1 MPAFVITESA
11 GRMGETVDATMCA
24 PNVTG
29 FPDRRTGVPVKA
41 TISEKT
47 LTIDD
52 EPRPRSI
59 ISCAGQNGTTT
70 YLVDGSSQAVRN
82 RERRAALAKA
92 STLLQQLTYCLE
104 RLAAESDDP
113 ALAMEGLGML
123 FDWLRVELATTA
135 LRSRGADGGRDAQ

>member
-1 MPAFVITESA
+1 MPAFVIMESA
-11 GRMGETVDATMCA
+11 GRIGETVDATMFA
-24 PNVTG
+24 PNVAG

-41 TISEKT
+41 TISEKA

-52 EPRPRSI
+52 EPCPRSI
-59 ISCAGQNGTTT
+59 ISCAGKNGTTT

-82 RERRAALAKA
+82 RERRATLAKA

-104 RLAAESDDP
+104 PLAAESDDP

-123 FDWLRVELATTA
+123 FDWLHVELATTA
-135 LRSRGADGGRDAQ
+135 LRSRGADGGHDTQ